1 MCAIAGVATCV
12 STPSRPLPGR
22 MCDVMRDRGPDA
34 MSVPNSL
41 EARVQLWRDRFGA
54 VGELR
59 GVCVHAT

>member
-1 MCAIAGVATCV
+1 
-12 STPSRPLPGR
+12 

-34 MSVPNSL
+34 MSVPTSL